1 MTKNPNII
9 RVGDRV
15 RIVNPQVFIRCGYP
29 KSLDQSIKEVEEKY
43 NEVLTKFMKELGLSV
58 FSSRLPHTDRILS
71 RVYEQVRLAV
81 AYAKL
86 REEKFG
92 GKQRS
97 VHTENRPEL
106 AGVTRFVMGIFYVKS
121 GVYCPGSCY
130 GGYGWEEDYDPPV
143 LDEQKTH
150 KILRLSFMPEIC
162 IEATNVV
169 KITKENDEEFSSALE
184 E

>member
-1 MTKNPNII
+1 M
-9 RVGDRV
+9 
-15 RIVNPQVFIRCGYP
+15 
-29 KSLDQSIKEVEEKY
+29 
-43 NEVLTKFMKELGLSV
+43 
-58 FSSRLPHTDRILS
+58 PHTDRILS

-97 VHTENRPEL
+97 IHTENRPKL
-106 AGVTRFVMGIFYVKS
+106 ANATYFVTGIFYVKS
-121 GVYCPGSCY
+121 GVYCPGSWY
-130 GGYGWEEDYDPPV
+130 GGYGWGEDNDYDPPF
-143 LDEQKTH
+143 LDKQKTH

-162 IEATNVV
+162 IEAINVV
-169 KITKENDEEFSSALE
+169 KITKENDEEFSGALE